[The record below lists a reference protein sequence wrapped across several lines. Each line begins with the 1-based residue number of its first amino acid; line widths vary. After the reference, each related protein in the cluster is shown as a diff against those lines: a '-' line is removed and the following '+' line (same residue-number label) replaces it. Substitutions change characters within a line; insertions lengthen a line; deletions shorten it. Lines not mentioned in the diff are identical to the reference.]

1 MNIHFAITQL
11 IRRPGRTSAA
21 IISIALG
28 IMLFSSLQTYADG
41 YREAARAPLISDRF
55 EGLLYWFHRWAARLG
70 VGWLPAGQHLLNRP

>member
-1 MNIHFAITQL
+1 
-11 IRRPGRTSAA
+11 
-21 IISIALG
+21 
-28 IMLFSSLQTYADG
+28 MLFSSLQTYADG